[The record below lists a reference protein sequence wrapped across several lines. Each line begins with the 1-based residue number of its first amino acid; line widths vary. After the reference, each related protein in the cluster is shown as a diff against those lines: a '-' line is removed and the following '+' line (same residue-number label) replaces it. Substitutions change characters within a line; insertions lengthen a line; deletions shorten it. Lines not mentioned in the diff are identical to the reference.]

1 MALFNNQQDSPPDTP
16 TPASPPQVRDLV
28 EYLGETVRRGGS
40 DLHLAVNAPPM
51 TRVNG
56 TLQPLEAFSLSAENC
71 RQLILSVINDQQRAR
86 LEEEWELD
94 FAISIDNLGRFRG
107 NAHYNKHSLEAAFRH
122 IPDAIPNVQ
131 DLGHDPIVER
141 LCQLREGLILV
152 TGITGSGKSTT
163 LASMVKKI
171 SEQRSGVIVSI
182 EDPIE
187 YVFQHSMSIVKQREV
202 GRDTHSFS
210 SALRHSLR
218 QDPDVILV
226 SEMRD
231 LETISTAITAS
242 ETGHLVLS
250 TLHTMDA
257 PKSLDRVIDVF
268 PSDQQDQIIAQL
280 SNSLQ
285 AIVSQR
291 LIPRKDGQ
299 GRVLASEVMIMN
311 HGIRACLR
319 QHRFEQII
327 GLMEIGQSEGMVPI
341 DDSLIRLL
349 LQNLISDEEA
359 LAHARD
365 QNRIQGLINEIGN
378 NDRKRN
384 KLAKKYLGG

>member
-1 MALFNNQQDSPPDTP
+1 MALFNKS
-16 TPASPPQVRDLV
+16 TPAPAPADPPQVKDLV

-40 DLHLAVNAPPM
+40 DLHLSVNAPPM
-51 TRVNG
+51 ARVNG
-56 TLQPLEAFSLSAENC
+56 TLQPLEAFPLAAEHC
-71 RQLILSVINDQQRAR
+71 RNLILSVINEQQRAR
-86 LEEEWELD
+86 LEEDWELD
-94 FAISIDNLGRFRG
+94 FAISIEGLGRFRG
-107 NAHYNKHSLEAAFRH
+107 NAHYNRHFLEAAFRH
-122 IPDAIPNVQ
+122 IPDAIPDLQN
-131 DLGHDPIVER
+131 LGHCPIIEQ
-141 LCQLREGLILV
+141 LCQLREGLVLV

-163 LASMVKKI
+163 LASMVKRI
-171 SEQRSGVIVSI
+171 SEQRSGIIISI

-187 YVFQHSMSIVKQREV
+187 YVFQHSMSIVKQREI
-202 GRDTHSFS
+202 GKDTHSFS
-210 SALRHSLR
+210 AALRHSLR

-257 PKSLDRVIDVF
+257 PKSLDRMIDAF
-268 PSDQQDQIIAQL
+268 PGDQQDQIVAQL
-280 SNSLQ
+280 ANALQ
-285 AIVSQR
+285 AVVSQR

-319 QHRFEQII
+319 QRRFEQIL
-327 GLMEIGQSEGMVPI
+327 GLMEIGQSDGMRSI
-341 DDSLIRLL
+341 DDSLIELL

-359 LAHARD
+359 LANARD
-365 QNRIQGLINEIGN
+365 QQRLQGLINEIGN
-378 NDRKRN
+378 SDRKRA
-384 KLAKKYLGG
+384 KLAKKHLGI